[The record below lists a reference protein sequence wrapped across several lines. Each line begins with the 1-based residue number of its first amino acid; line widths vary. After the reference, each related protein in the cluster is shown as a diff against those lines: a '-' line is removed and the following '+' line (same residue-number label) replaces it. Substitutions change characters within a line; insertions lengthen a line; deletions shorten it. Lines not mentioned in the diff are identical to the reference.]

1 MVRLVAVLSILALAL
16 AACGGTAASSR
27 TSGHGASPGMM
38 GTGSMGSGHAGKP
51 NMTLPTKQVAPAAT
65 AMLMPVSMACGKK
78 VTGSGSVKMIPVHV
92 GKMTGPHVTLLL
104 TLHGARPGEELG
116 ISGIFTG
123 AHSWRGMAETDK
135 VDMMGKLHVMTR
147 LMPML
152 RPGQYKAKIMLHDE
166 SCSGGMPLAY
176 VTPETPVVLR

>member
-1 MVRLVAVLSILALAL
+1 MIRSIGILSLLALVL
-16 AACGGTAASSR
+16 AACGGNSASSKMPK
-27 TSGHGASPGMM
+27 TSTHGSKSGM
-38 GTGSMGSGHAGKP
+38 MGSGHSGKP
-51 NMTLPTKQVAPAAT
+51 NMNLPTKQVAPAAT
-65 AMLMPVSMACGKK
+65 AMLMPMGMACGKK

-92 GKMTGPHVTLLL
+92 GKMTGPHVTLVIS
-104 TLHGARPGEELG
+104 LHGAKPGEALG
-116 ISGIFTG
+116 VSGIFSG

-152 RPGQYKAKIMLHDE
+152 RRGRYTAQIMLHDE

-176 VTPETPVVLR
+176 ETPKTPITLR